1 MFILYLLGTEDQRVH
16 SPISRQI
23 KIFFDCM
30 NPPFLDIKENEK
42 VVMSLKKRVQYG
54 RLMLYQI
61 FLNCQEINFS
71 RQARDA
77 KTLSDCTHA
86 MQLVQQ
92 DESIFAWERMKFQND
107 GGGKRKSPGK
117 VASVY
122 FKIVH
127 NYTGRGGCLKQL
139 LVDFICLL
147 NCRAS
152 SLSLIIG
159 FETMYRI

>member
-1 MFILYLLGTEDQRVH
+1 MLILNLLGTEDRRVH
-16 SPISRQI
+16 SQISRQI
-23 KIFFDCM
+23 KNFFDCM

-42 VVMSLKKRVQYG
+42 VVVSFKKKEYSMDGQCCYNFF
-54 RLMLYQI
+54 

-77 KTLSDCTHA
+77 KTLSACTHA

-92 DESIFAWERMKFQND
+92 DESIFAWERMKFQNG

-117 VASVY
+117 VASMY

-147 NCRAS
+147 NCRARR
-152 SLSLIIG
+152 SL
-159 FETMYRI
+159 

>member
-1 MFILYLLGTEDQRVH
+1 MLILHLLGTEDRRVH
-16 SPISRQI
+16 SQISRQI
-23 KIFFDCM
+23 KNFFDCM

-42 VVMSLKKRVQYG
+42 VVMSLKKNKVQYG
-54 RLMLYQI
+54 RPMFLQF

-77 KTLSDCTHA
+77 KTLSACTHA

-92 DESIFAWERMKFQND
+92 DESIFAWERMKFQNS

-117 VASVY
+117 VASMY

-147 NCRAS
+147 NCRARR
-152 SLSLIIG
+152 SL
-159 FETMYRI
+159 